1 MGAELDLTWNCD
13 EKMEVT
19 LAKPR
24 GFCAGVKRAITIVRE
39 ALDKYGPPVYVLH
52 EIVHNTHVIEELAEK
67 GAVFV
72 ESLEDIPTGSVTI
85 FSAHGVSLA
94 TESKAED
101 LGLQT
106 IDATCPLVS
115 RVHRRVVRLNNIGY
129 DVLVLGH
136 KGHPEVEGT
145 CGHATGAVH
154 VVSDPREVTGLKVA
168 DSKRVGYVTQTTLSL
183 DDTRALL
190 ESIRTRFPDIS
201 EPERTDICYATTNRQ
216 NAVRELSNQIDLMLV
231 VGSKNSSNSNRLRE
245 VAEHRGVAA
254 YLIDNA
260 EEIDPAWLTDAKKV
274 GLTAGAS
281 APEILVEEV
290 IERLRSYGAEIVQ
303 EMDGEDEHVVF
314 AVTPSL

>member
-1 MGAELDLTWNCD
+1 
-13 EKMEVT
+13 MEVT

-39 ALDKYGPPVYVLH
+39 ALEKYGPPVYVLH
-52 EIVHNTHVIEELAEK
+52 EIVHNTHVIKELAEK

-72 ESLEDIPTGSVTI
+72 ESLEDIPTGSVAI
-85 FSAHGVSLA
+85 FSAHGVSVA
-94 TESKAED
+94 TENKADE

-106 IDATCPLVS
+106 IDATCPLVT
-115 RVHRRVVRLNNIGY
+115 RVHRRVVRLNRIGY

-154 VVSDPREVTGLKVA
+154 VVSSPEEVAGLQVA
-168 DSKRVGYVTQTTLSL
+168 DSTRVGYVTQTTLSL
-183 DDTRALL
+183 DDTRALQ
-190 ESIRTRFPDIS
+190 EAIRERFPQIS

-216 NAVRELSNQIDLMLV
+216 NAVRELSSQIDLMLV

-245 VAEHRGVAA
+245 VAEHRGIKA
-254 YLIDNA
+254 YLIDQA
-260 EEIDPAWLTDAKKV
+260 DEIDPSWLSGVERV

-281 APEILVEEV
+281 APEVLVEEV
-290 IERLRSYGAEIVQ
+290 VARLKSFGVETVH
-303 EMDGEDEHVVF
+303 EMDGDDEHVVF
-314 AVTPSL
+314 AVDQTL